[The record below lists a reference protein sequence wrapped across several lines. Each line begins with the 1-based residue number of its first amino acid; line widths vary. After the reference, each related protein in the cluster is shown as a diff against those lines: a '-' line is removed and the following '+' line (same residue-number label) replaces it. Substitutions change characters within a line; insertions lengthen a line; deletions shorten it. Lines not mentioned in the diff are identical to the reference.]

1 MSKTQVIS
9 PTPYREDYSKSLFE
23 CPLCS
28 RLVRAHELV
37 NYINNLE
44 VRDARLFC
52 GKCSRKFNNMGSQE
66 QAEFLRARFE
76 THYGDSQ
83 FVYALNDPRTAARR
97 YVGRAT
103 DPRRRYT
110 MHLQQARL
118 WKPEKRAYIPDRP
131 ERFPNAWRLMDGQWE
146 HVPSS
151 KQWVAE
157 LLSAGLK
164 PQLEILEK
172 VEPAVIICEREMRWI
187 SQSINEGHEL
197 LNAENSFDG
206 IRDFI
211 RKQRI
216 ASFLSVEL
224 DKLIKAKYPQK
235 LESLLGGRDTGW
247 RRAVLIHTLNKPRPK
262 LKASSPLG

>member
-1 MSKTQVIS
+1 
-9 PTPYREDYSKSLFE
+9 
-23 CPLCS
+23 
-28 RLVRAHELV
+28 LVRAHELV

-52 GKCSRKFNNMGSQE
+52 GKCSRKFNDMRSQ
-66 QAEFLRARFE
+66 QQVEFLRARFE
-76 THYGDSQ
+76 SHYGDSQ
-83 FVYALNDPRTAARR
+83 FVYALNDPRTASRR
-97 YVGRAT
+97 YVGRAA
-103 DPRRRYT
+103 DPRRRYST
-110 MHLQQARL
+110 HLQQARS
-118 WKPEKRAYIPDRP
+118 WKPAKRDYVPERP
-131 ERFPNAWRLMDGQWE
+131 ERFPNAWRIRDGQWE

-172 VEPAVIICEREMRWI
+172 VEPPVTICEREMRWI
-187 SQSINEGHEL
+187 SQSIKEGDEL
-197 LNAENSFDG
+197 LNAENSFEG

-211 RKQRI
+211 RNQQI
-216 ASFLSVEL
+216 DSFLSVNL

-247 RRAVLIHTLNKPRPK
+247 RRAMLIHTLYKPQPK
-262 LKASSPLG
+262 LKASPQ